1 MLMPSNEFVDPVAQR
16 RLVDAMA
23 VLENKVDLRGYP
35 HRYLGVVCDRG
46 RSTERV
52 TYVIAAVEILDRF
65 GWDLVNVTEFFD
77 HSAYAFLRRR
87 G

>member
-1 MLMPSNEFVDPVAQR
+1 MASYESPEVIAQR

-23 VLENKVDLRGYP
+23 VLENRIDLRAYP
-35 HRYLGVVCDRG
+35 HRYLGVVCERG
-46 RSTERV
+46 RGPERV
-52 TYVIAAVEILDRF
+52 TYAIAAAEVLHPL

-77 HSAYAFLRRR
+77 RNAYAFMRRR